1 MVPNGHTATYSFF
14 GCIIRLGLF
23 TKPLGFVRTI
33 DLFLYK
39 WNAQTRS
46 RRNSDNKRNGR
57 FAKSNVPVK
66 GTTSTKT
73 HK

>member
-1 MVPNGHTATYSFF
+1 MVPNGHTVTYSFF

-23 TKPLGFVRTI
+23 KKPLGFVRAV

-39 WNAQTRS
+39 WRSQTQD
-46 RRNSDNKRNGR
+46 RRNNGR
-57 FAKSNVPVK
+57 KNRRKGKSNVPIK
-66 GTTSTKT
+66 DAIHTKT